1 MTTIETLIGNL
12 LLRHNCVIVPSFGGF
27 VAKQIS
33 AKIDF
38 NAGKMSPPRKSLLFN
53 KQLINNDGLLINEL
67 AHSNGLS
74 FDTASKVVHEKV
86 AVWNSLLKTGNRIEL
101 DRVGFLFLDDEK
113 NLCFEQ
119 DRFFNLLLQSFGL
132 SQVHF
137 LSEHEIKIV
146 EHKINLI
153 EQVAERVIEIAPRI
167 EEARKVVPI
176 AETSIPVA
184 DAPIIEHPAIT
195 KQRSNAWKYVAA
207 ACFLPIAFYS
217 IWIPMKTDV
226 LESGVISLHD
236 FNPFKQKGQGNFT
249 TPSAIETKENSTNG
263 REDLAAKINEI
274 SSEASFYSYKF
285 DDNLFI
291 PVKLNS
297 SNSIEKDPV
306 TNSNESVSVSS
317 VHYIVGCFS
326 DKTNADNLV
335 LKLNSSGLLGTI
347 VDNHNGLYRV
357 SAGGA
362 MSAEGLNDIKMTA
375 NSLGL
380 SGWVLK

>member
-53 KQLINNDGLLINEL
+53 KQLINNDGLLVNEL

-74 FDTASKVVHEKV
+74 FDVASKEVQEKV
-86 AVWNSLLKTGNRIEL
+86 AVWNSILKSGNRIEL
-101 DRVGFLFLDDEK
+101 DRVGFLFLDGEK

-137 LSEHEIKIV
+137 LSEKDIKVVENKINIV
-146 EHKINLI
+146 E
-153 EQVAERVIEIAPRI
+153 QVEKQIVEIAPQV
-167 EEARKVVPI
+167 EEVKKVVPVG
-176 AETSIPVA
+176 ETSTPTLNTT
-184 DAPIIEHPAIT
+184 IIEHPAIT
-195 KQRSNAWKYVAA
+195 RQRSYAWKYIAA

-236 FNPFKQKGQGNFT
+236 FNPFKKKIQEKF
-249 TPSAIETKENSTNG
+249 SAPCTIETKEYIKSD
-263 REDLAAKINEI
+263 REDLASKINEI
-274 SSEASFYSYKF
+274 SSEASVFSYKF

-297 SNSIEKDPV
+297 SNSIEKEPA

-335 LKLNSSGLLGTI
+335 LKLNSSGLMGTI

>member
-53 KQLINNDGLLINEL
+53 KQLINNDGLLVNEL

-74 FDTASKVVHEKV
+74 FDVASKEVQEKV
-86 AVWNSLLKTGNRIEL
+86 AVWNSILKSGNRIEL
-101 DRVGFLFLDDEK
+101 DRVGFLFLDGEK

-137 LSEHEIKIV
+137 LSEKDIKVVENKINIV
-146 EHKINLI
+146 E
-153 EQVAERVIEIAPRI
+153 QVEKQIVEIAPQV
-167 EEARKVVPI
+167 EEVKKVVPVG
-176 AETSIPVA
+176 ETSTPTLNTT
-184 DAPIIEHPAIT
+184 IIEHPAIT
-195 KQRSNAWKYVAA
+195 RQRSNAWKYIAA

-236 FNPFKQKGQGNFT
+236 FNPFKKKIQEKF
-249 TPSAIETKENSTNG
+249 SAPCTIETKEYIKSD
-263 REDLAAKINEI
+263 REDLASKINEI
-274 SSEASFYSYKF
+274 SSEASVFSYKF

-297 SNSIEKDPV
+297 SNSIEKEPA

-335 LKLNSSGLLGTI
+335 LKLNSSGLMGTI